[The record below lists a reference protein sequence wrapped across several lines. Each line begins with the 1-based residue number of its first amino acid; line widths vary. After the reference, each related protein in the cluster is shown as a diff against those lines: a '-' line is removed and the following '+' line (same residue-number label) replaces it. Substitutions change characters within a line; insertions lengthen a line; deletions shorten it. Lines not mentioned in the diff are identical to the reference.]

1 MAIVIYPLSYNS
13 VQNQKNVF
21 PFKNMQEQASRQKR
35 QGKEPYRTKRARIR
49 EETGT
54 LYVCIYICV
63 CVYIPV
69 GIYIYIRISKCG
81 KKISGF
87 IKRQP
92 VRLPCRG
99 KATCSS
105 GLLMDRCFWHSKP
118 TKCIHPV
125 SKGIRIDQNVVY
137 LVVYL
142 VGLSKF
148 LSTTGSHIQHLFK
161 PPWKGSA
168 HAPPPHRRVFAVF
181 ARLGPIQRSRS
192 WRGHRNWRLENPPR
206 VEDGDMVDYRGFNG
220 DLMVI

>member
-1 MAIVIYPLSYNS
+1 
-13 VQNQKNVF
+13 
-21 PFKNMQEQASRQKR
+21 MQEQASRQKR

-54 LYVCIYICV
+54 LYIYIYV
-63 CVYIPV
+63 YMCVYIPV
-69 GIYIYIRISKCG
+69 GIYIYIYIRISKCG

-92 VRLPCRG
+92 VRLPWMG

-161 PPWKGSA
+161 PAWEGSIRSHRQTLAWVPSREVDHEEGIVTGGWKI
-168 HAPPPHRRVFAVF
+168 HHV
-181 ARLGPIQRSRS
+181 
-192 WRGHRNWRLENPPR
+192 
-206 VEDGDMVDYRGFNG
+206 
-220 DLMVI
+220 